1 MGVLIRWQC
10 MDKKMSTTHLHVGG
24 RSHTEPLS
32 TEAQQWFYGWAE
44 RHIVAAD
51 PYDNADVYPR
61 SREKRRPLDR
71 ILVVGLFGLSAL
83 TSITGVTWL
92 VGQLIG

>member
-1 MGVLIRWQC
+1 

-32 TEAQQWFYGWAE
+32 TRAERWFHGWAE
-44 RHIVAAD
+44 RHIVTAD
-51 PYDNADVYPR
+51 PYDKADVYPR

-71 ILVVGLFGLSAL
+71 ILVLGLFGLSAL
-83 TSITGVTWL
+83 TSITGVTIL
-92 VGQLIG
+92 LGQLFG